1 MFCVLMKCSSVPGWS
16 CETTKQ
22 LSGVTQTCSA
32 WRTGVANFSY
42 LFELQLSFNLEVLQ
56 SETGW

>member
-1 MFCVLMKCSSVPGWS
+1 VFLSPGWS
-16 CETTKQ
+16 CETTEQ
-22 LSGVTQTCSA
+22 LSGITQTCSA